1 MLHCVRNLISW
12 TFVFSAPL
20 TLLIFRCSFHACIYI
35 ARQLDRVS
43 VVTANV
49 GFFTVDIVALFDQSY
64 VALGNKPEPLQL
76 LYNVHVRI
84 VYA

>member
-1 MLHCVRNLISW
+1 MLAC
-12 TFVFSAPL
+12 
-20 TLLIFRCSFHACIYI
+20 TLLGN
-35 ARQLDRVS
+35 LDRVS

-49 GFFTVDIVALFDQSY
+49 GLYTVDIIALFDQSY
-64 VALGNKPEPLQL
+64 VTLGNKPEPLEY